1 MLQITTVAELRNQTT
16 MWRQNGERI
25 AFVPTMGNLHAG
37 HIELVR
43 AALQSAERVVVSIFV
58 NPLQFGPQEDFARYP
73 RTLTA
78 DVDQLTEVGSHLAF
92 LPSVEQ
98 MYPES
103 WQGVTRIEVPG
114 ISDTLCGA
122 YRPGHF
128 SGVAT
133 VVAKLFNMVG
143 PDYAFFGEKDLQQ
156 LRVIQRMVRDLAMPI
171 EVRGVATVREPGGL
185 ALSSRNGYLTAAE
198 RKQASSLYRTLVGV
212 RDEIIS
218 GNRDFTA
225 LEAWAMGELRREGFA
240 PQYVSVRRAS
250 DLALPSNSEL
260 DLVVFGAA
268 HIGKTR
274 LIDNVPVCP

>member
-1 MLQITTVAELRNQTT
+1 MLQITTVAELRNQTA

-58 NPLQFGPQEDFARYP
+58 NPLQFGPQEDFSRYP
-73 RTLTA
+73 RTLIA
-78 DVDQLTEVGSHLAF
+78 DVDQLTEAGAHLAF

-133 VVAKLFNMVG
+133 VVAKLFNMAG

-198 RKQASSLYRTLVGV
+198 RKQASSLYRTLVGI

-225 LEAWAMGELRREGFA
+225 LEAWAMGELRLEGFA

-250 DLALPSNSEL
+250 DLALPGNGEL

-268 HIGKTR
+268 HLGKTR